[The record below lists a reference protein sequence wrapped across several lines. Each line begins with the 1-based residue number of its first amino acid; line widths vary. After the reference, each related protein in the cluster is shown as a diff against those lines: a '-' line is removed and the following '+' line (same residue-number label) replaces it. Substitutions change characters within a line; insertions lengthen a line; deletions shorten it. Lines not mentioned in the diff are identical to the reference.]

1 MPKIRLFVRSAQTL
15 PDLSIFIFRALSA
28 LSQLSLLKVKSVGA
42 YKTASCFDIGITF
55 VLQIANDKKKLN
67 KSRKI
72 KEVII
77 HF

>member
-55 VLQIANDKKKLN
+55 VLQMIKKKLN

-77 HF
+77 HL